1 MNRYIC
7 HFVLCFFTLGT
18 ALDAAGQSG
27 PIRALISTEQP
38 SDISLKDAISKTLAQ
53 NEDLKIIQEA
63 LQQQEIAALETWSYL
78 LPNWSINGQYQFN
91 DREQSTTFQSREQL
105 DSQALLYDSIATMM
119 DQNAAVIPDPN
130 TQAEL
135 QGQAEEL
142 RGVADEFRDTTV
154 EPTIITP
161 REVFNADTTIRQ
173 PLFNGR
179 ALPVLR
185 NAYTMVDMAQLN
197 KEQIRQSLSQATI
210 QAYYVAWLGQEN
222 LGSSLRQLERAKEHV
237 AATQRRVDAGL
248 LPISNLHRARL
259 EEIKAGQ
266 TVVQVQNG
274 MVQAK
279 GALGFLMGEEKDFN
293 LVEPKFVAE
302 TKIDDLSVLLDRA
315 LTQRPDLRSQK
326 LSLLLSQRMRNEAWF
341 RYLPTV
347 NLVAQTRYT
356 NNTNGFISDPFI
368 SMVAVQGAFTIFDGG
383 QRVAA
388 LRTSASK
395 IRAER
400 TKLEKL
406 RRDVKAQMRG
416 LISDIETKKSL
427 LSQAQAAKLM
437 AEKTR
442 DNVVHTQMSGLAT
455 QLEVL
460 DANHALFLSELQETQ
475 AHLGLDLAYWE
486 LYHAQGSLMIL
497 LDPTQPSQ

>member
-1 MNRYIC
+1 
-7 HFVLCFFTLGT
+7 
-18 ALDAAGQSG
+18 
-27 PIRALISTEQP
+27 
-38 SDISLKDAISKTLAQ
+38 
-53 NEDLKIIQEA
+53 
-63 LQQQEIAALETWSYL
+63 
-78 LPNWSINGQYQFN
+78 
-91 DREQSTTFQSREQL
+91 
-105 DSQALLYDSIATMM
+105 
-119 DQNAAVIPDPN
+119 
-130 TQAEL
+130 
-135 QGQAEEL
+135 
-142 RGVADEFRDTTV
+142 
-154 EPTIITP
+154 
-161 REVFNADTTIRQ
+161 
-173 PLFNGR
+173 
-179 ALPVLR
+179 
-185 NAYTMVDMAQLN
+185 
-197 KEQIRQSLSQATI
+197 
-210 QAYYVAWLGQEN
+210 
-222 LGSSLRQLERAKEHV
+222 
-237 AATQRRVDAGL
+237 
-248 LPISNLHRARL
+248 
-259 EEIKAGQ
+259 
-266 TVVQVQNG
+266 
-274 MVQAK
+274 
-279 GALGFLMGEEKDFN
+279 MGEEKDFN
-293 LVEPKFVAE
+293 LVEPQFVAE

-315 LTQRPDLRSQK
+315 LNQRPDLRSQK

-368 SMVAVQGAFTIFDGG
+368 SIAVQGAFTIFDGG
-383 QRVAA
+383 QRIAA

-406 RRDVKAQMRG
+406 RRDVKARMRG

-427 LSQAQAAKLM
+427 LSQAKEAKLM

-497 LDPTQPSQ
+497 LDQTQPPQ

>member
-1 MNRYIC
+1 MNRYFC
-7 HFVLCFFTLGT
+7 HFALWVFTLGS
-18 ALDAAGQSG
+18 AFDAMGQSG
-27 PIRALISTEQP
+27 PIRALSPTEQP
-38 SDISLKDAISKTLAQ
+38 VDISLKEAISKTLEQ
-53 NEDLKIIQEA
+53 NEDLKIIHEA
-63 LQQQEIAALETWSYL
+63 LQQQKIAAFETWSYL
-78 LPNWSINGQYQFN
+78 LPKWSINGQYQFN
-91 DREQSTTFQSREQL
+91 DREQSMSFQSRDQL
-105 DSQALLYDSIATMM
+105 DNQALLYESIATMM
-119 DQNAAVIPDPN
+119 EQSAAAIPDPN
-130 TQAEL
+130 TQEEL
-135 QGQAEEL
+135 QGQAGDL
-142 RGVADEFRDTTV
+142 RDVAGEFRDTDI

-161 REVFNADTTIRQ
+161 REVFTADTTVRQ

-179 ALPVLR
+179 ALPVMR

-197 KEQIRQSLSQATI
+197 QEQIRQSLAQATI
-210 QAYYVAWLGQEN
+210 QSYYVAWLGQEN
-222 LGSSLRQLERAKEHV
+222 LGSSRRQLTRSKEHV

-259 EEIKAGQ
+259 EEIKANQ
-266 TVVQVQNG
+266 TVQQVQNG
-274 MVQAK
+274 MSQSK
-279 GALGFLMGEEKDFN
+279 GALGFIMGEEKDFN
-293 LVEPKFVAE
+293 LVAPQFVAE
-302 TKIDDLSVLLDRA
+302 TQIDELSVLLDRA
-315 LTQRPDLRSQK
+315 LSQRPDLKSQK

-356 NNTNGFISDPFI
+356 NNTSGFVSDPFI
-368 SMVAVQGAFTIFDGG
+368 SMIAVQGAFTIFDGG
-383 QRVAA
+383 QRIAA

-395 IRAER
+395 IRTER

-406 RRDVKAQMRG
+406 RRDVKSQIRG
-416 LISDIETKKSL
+416 LISDIETKKLL
-427 LSQAQAAKLM
+427 LSQTKEAKVM

-486 LYHAQGSLMIL
+486 LYHAQGSLISL
-497 LDPTQPSQ
+497 LEETQPPQ